1 MGNNA
6 SKTPAPLVD
15 RVKGSRT
22 NKAGSAASK
31 KSAQGI
37 KLNASIIS
45 GLTKKA
51 KEYNEK
57 HPKGKVSVTTLK
69 AVMRRGMGAYSSSHR
84 PTITGGAP
92 NTRQA
97 WAYARVNAFL
107 RKKGGQGAKPT
118 YVQDNDLLA
127 NGGQLGK
134 EITCVNCGWHW
145 NTNDSDPSDK
155 YVCHK
160 CGYDNRTYYDKD
172 PIGEYN
178 KYEIYKSIGPLRQ
191 ANEII
196 EKIEYMEG
204 GGKVKNPFIYDN
216 YTELQKALHKELWSG
231 DNVFIFKYPNIST
244 AIIFRGANV
253 PYDKRNDEKAK
264 LEEFYEDGFDYQN
277 VKRVVQELY
286 NEDVANRVV
295 KDLENKNLVRFDV
308 EKNIDIESY
317 KNILAFDPYNILFLR
332 KGEVKEKND
341 KNLAPNG
348 KPSNLNNEQYKL
360 VRTTEFKNW
369 FGDWEND
376 PKNASQVVD
385 ENGEPLVVYRGDSS
399 ASKKGNIFKT
409 GYNRLKYVTKDRLP
423 NQYFFY
429 FVDKLHVANGYGV
442 NGIEDHNSNLL
453 YDGKK
458 GKLWYPEIKQYFLN
472 IRKPIDLTPRNP
484 NYPTYDEY
492 LKAIKWKSDNKED
505 KNIRNPRTY
514 GYKLPFELFDK
525 LLRSTI
531 GNYIKK
537 EKFDSDFHIER
548 LESKIESKKLYKF
561 DEEIWAYFVEY
572 ERFEDWQEI
581 LRRIVTT
588 MQQKKF
594 DGLVFLEDT
603 NFLDFEWDNL
613 APNVKYDVER
623 WKLKPFIYAAMYPEQ
638 IKLADGTNTKFDA
651 ANPDIRFAHG
661 GLTKS
666 LAVADVHKK
675 YPELPKSFI
684 NAQLYLGMKAEMEHT
699 KNPDVAKKIALD
711 HLNESPFYYQY
722 LTKMEKEL
730 EGLDV
735 KEHYNEQKNY
745 AKGGEINPDNKG
757 VKDYFAHGSGNVGG
771 VLIGKRHSEGG
782 IKAVNKSTNQPLEME
797 GGEVVITRNAVS
809 DNEKREFEGEML
821 TNKEILSRINESG
834 GGVSFADGGDIPES
848 IYTSGKEYAYG
859 GKMVKDHDIVS
870 SCGCKHTMA
879 DGGKLN
885 TEEFNEMYGHTFKNG
900 GQIYG
905 EGGMVRIINK
915 EIPTYYGFQELFNG
929 LKVPNL
935 RKEYEGFLKEN
946 YKINFTQLPQK
957 IRTGLLLGSQKLI
970 DKYINK

>member
-37 KLNASIIS
+37 KLNASIIA

-172 PIGEYN
+172 PIGEFN

-191 ANEII
+191 ANETI
-196 EKIEYMEG
+196 EKIEYMERQMADG
-204 GGKVKNPFIYDN
+204 GAVGVPT
-216 YTELQKALHKELWSG
+216 TE
-231 DNVFIFKYPNIST
+231 
-244 AIIFRGANV
+244 
-253 PYDKRNDEKAK
+253 K
-264 LEEFYEDGFDYQN
+264 LID
-277 VKRVVQELY
+277 
-286 NEDVANRVV
+286 
-295 KDLENKNLVRFDV
+295 LVRKDR
-308 EKNIDIESY
+308 ENIIKESY
-317 KNILAFDPYNILFLR
+317 KLGYKVVVARNDGYAY
-332 KGEVKEKND
+332 KKESETDYEFIDAKNPSAKKVLEII
-341 KNLAPNG
+341 KNNPDVTEIRFNG
-348 KPSNLNNEQYKL
+348 TIKVGNR
-360 VRTTEFKNW
+360 V
-369 FGDWEND
+369 
-376 PKNASQVVD
+376 
-385 ENGEPLVVYRGDSS
+385 GEPLEIVDDFSVSLWKKDNTFFAEGLKFEFIRDNGKYINTIVNKNDTITYKDRVDDGKYVY
-399 ASKKGNIFKT
+399 FKQLD
-409 GYNRLKYVTKDRLP
+409 LKYNTTS
-423 NQYFFY
+423 
-429 FVDKLHVANGYGV
+429 
-442 NGIEDHNSNLL
+442 EM
-453 YDGKK
+453 
-458 GKLWYPEIKQYFLN
+458 
-472 IRKPIDLTPRNP
+472 
-484 NYPTYDEY
+484 
-492 LKAIKWKSDNKED
+492 
-505 KNIRNPRTY
+505 RT
-514 GYKLPFELFDK
+514 
-525 LLRSTI
+525 
-531 GNYIKK
+531 KK
-537 EKFDSDFHIER
+537 EFLK
-548 LESKIESKKLYKF
+548 
-561 DEEIWAYFVEY
+561 EEFGNNEAMF
-572 ERFEDWQEI
+572 
-581 LRRIVTT
+581 
-588 MQQKKF
+588 
-594 DGLVFLEDT
+594 
-603 NFLDFEWDNL
+603 
-613 APNVKYDVER
+613 VKY
-623 WKLKPFIYAAMYPEQ
+623 KM
-638 IKLADGTNTKFDA
+638 
-651 ANPDIRFAHG
+651 AHG

-699 KNPDVAKKIALD
+699 ENPDVAKKIALD
-711 HLNESPFYYQY
+711 HLSESPFYYEY

-757 VKDYFAHGSGNVGG
+757 LKDYFAHGSGNVGG
-771 VLIGKRHSEGG
+771 VLVGKRHSEGG

-870 SCGCKHTMA
+870 SCGCKHSMA

-885 TEEFNEMYGHTFKNG
+885 TERFNEMFGHTFKNG

-915 EIPTYYGFQELFNG
+915 EVPTYYGFQELFNG

>member
-1 MGNNA
+1 MGNSA
-6 SKTPAPLVD
+6 SKTPAPLKD

-22 NKAGSAASK
+22 NKSGSAASK

-37 KLNASIIS
+37 KLNASIIA

-145 NTNDSDPSDK
+145 NTKDSAESDK

-160 CGYDNRTYYDKD
+160 CGYDNRTYYDKE

-178 KYEIYKSIGPLRQ
+178 KYLIYKSIGPLRQ
-191 ANEII
+191 ANETI
-196 EKIEYMEG
+196 EKIESMEG
-204 GGKVKNPFIYDN
+204 GGEIILTDEDYQFNGKDRKFKVNEPIFYE
-216 YTELQKALHKELWSG
+216 YSSSG
-231 DNVFIFKYPNIST
+231 DNTEAILLKKVDGNKVQIKISKKYTPYRSLKISGREKDSIETRIGYGLGKEDFIKSGLGKEIQEGTIKIVNKAKILPIKNYLPINY
-244 AIIFRGANV
+244 V
-253 PYDKRNDEKAK
+253 PYS
-264 LEEFYEDGFDYQN
+264 EEFKDYINNNYGQ
-277 VKRVVQELY
+277 
-286 NEDVANRVV
+286 
-295 KDLENKNLVRFDV
+295 KNGYWV
-308 EKNIDIESY
+308 EK
-317 KNILAFDPYNILFLR
+317 
-332 KGEVKEKND
+332 
-341 KNLAPNG
+341 
-348 KPSNLNNEQYKL
+348 
-360 VRTTEFKNW
+360 
-369 FGDWEND
+369 
-376 PKNASQVVD
+376 
-385 ENGEPLVVYRGDSS
+385 
-399 ASKKGNIFKT
+399 
-409 GYNRLKYVTKDRLP
+409 
-423 NQYFFY
+423 
-429 FVDKLHVANGYGV
+429 
-442 NGIEDHNSNLL
+442 
-453 YDGKK
+453 
-458 GKLWYPEIKQYFLN
+458 
-472 IRKPIDLTPRNP
+472 
-484 NYPTYDEY
+484 EY
-492 LKAIKWKSDNKED
+492 
-505 KNIRNPRTY
+505 
-514 GYKLPFELFDK
+514 
-525 LLRSTI
+525 
-531 GNYIKK
+531 
-537 EKFDSDFHIER
+537 
-548 LESKIESKKLYKF
+548 
-561 DEEIWAYFVEY
+561 
-572 ERFEDWQEI
+572 
-581 LRRIVTT
+581 
-588 MQQKKF
+588 M
-594 DGLVFLEDT
+594 
-603 NFLDFEWDNL
+603 
-613 APNVKYDVER
+613 
-623 WKLKPFIYAAMYPEQ
+623 
-638 IKLADGTNTKFDA
+638 
-651 ANPDIRFAHG
+651 AHG

-711 HLNESPFYYQY
+711 HLSESPFYYQY
-722 LTKMEKEL
+722 LTKMEKQL

-735 KEHYNEQKNY
+735 KQQYNEQKNY

-771 VLIGKRHSEGG
+771 VLVGKRHSEGG

-821 TNKEILSRINESG
+821 TNREILSRINESG

-848 IYTSGKEYAYG
+848 IHTSGKEYAYG

-879 DGGKLN
+879 QGGK
-885 TEEFNEMYGHTFKNG
+885 
-900 GQIYG
+900 IYG
-905 EGGMVRIINK
+905 QGGVVSMFDK
-915 EIPTYYGFQELFNG
+915 EIPTYVAFQELFNG
-929 LKVPNL
+929 LKLPNL

>member
-31 KSAQGI
+31 KSAQSI
-37 KLNASIIS
+37 KLNASIIA

-57 HPKGKVSVTTLK
+57 HPKNKVSVTTLK

-118 YVQDNDLLA
+118 YLQDNDLLA
-127 NGGQLGK
+127 HGGQIGK

-172 PIGEYN
+172 PIGEFN

-191 ANEII
+191 ANETI
-196 EKIEYMEG
+196 EKIQSMEREMEG
-204 GGKVKNPFIYDN
+204 GGVIEKGQLIEYNHSGGASVEAKFLSKVGENKAKIEILNN
-216 YTELQKALHKELWSG
+216 YT
-231 DNVFIFKYPNIST
+231 
-244 AIIFRGANV
+244 
-253 PYDKRNDEKAK
+253 PYT
-264 LEEFYEDGFDYQN
+264 
-277 VKRVVQELY
+277 KRVMSNQYVNPAGRTEPANFLK
-286 NEDVANRVV
+286 EVARGTIKIVSV
-295 KDLENKNLVRFDV
+295 NLIEPIT
-308 EKNIDIESY
+308 EKTF
-317 KNILAFDPYNILFLR
+317 KHMA
-332 KGEVKEKND
+332 
-341 KNLAPNG
+341 
-348 KPSNLNNEQYKL
+348 KPISKWLKSP
-360 VRTTEFKNW
+360 EFKEA
-369 FGDWEND
+369 FGYLDN
-376 PKNASQVVD
+376 PTASM
-385 ENGEPLVVYRGDSS
+385 
-399 ASKKGNIFKT
+399 
-409 GYNRLKYVTKDRLP
+409 
-423 NQYFFY
+423 
-429 FVDKLHVANGYGV
+429 AN
-442 NGIEDHNSNLL
+442 
-453 YDGKK
+453 
-458 GKLWYPEIKQYFLN
+458 
-472 IRKPIDLTPRNP
+472 
-484 NYPTYDEY
+484 
-492 LKAIKWKSDNKED
+492 
-505 KNIRNPRTY
+505 
-514 GYKLPFELFDK
+514 
-525 LLRSTI
+525 
-531 GNYIKK
+531 
-537 EKFDSDFHIER
+537 
-548 LESKIESKKLYKF
+548 
-561 DEEIWAYFVEY
+561 
-572 ERFEDWQEI
+572 
-581 LRRIVTT
+581 
-588 MQQKKF
+588 
-594 DGLVFLEDT
+594 
-603 NFLDFEWDNL
+603 
-613 APNVKYDVER
+613 
-623 WKLKPFIYAAMYPEQ
+623 
-638 IKLADGTNTKFDA
+638 
-651 ANPDIRFAHG
+651 G

-711 HLNESPFYYQY
+711 HLNESPFYYEY
-722 LTKMEKEL
+722 LTKMEKQL

-735 KEHYNEQKNY
+735 KEHYEEQKNY

-771 VLIGKRHSEGG
+771 VLVGKRHSEGG

-821 TNKEILSRINESG
+821 TNREILSRINESG

-848 IYTSGKEYAYG
+848 IHTSGKEYAYG

-870 SCGCKHTMA
+870 SCGCKHSMA
-879 DGGKLN
+879 DGGKLA